1 MDPSDLRYC
10 VGVVL
15 PDDEAMSQ
23 EHMETLSQHGFKK
36 ASFPAVEHAVIAK
49 FPFNNTISIFIGVA
63 RVYPRLA
70 EYIQVIKP

>member
-1 MDPSDLRYC
+1 MESTDLRYC

-15 PDDEAMSQ
+15 PENETDSQ
-23 EHMETLSQHGFKK
+23 ENMKTLFEHGFKEIF
-36 ASFPAVEHAVIAK
+36 FPPVEHAVFTT

-70 EYIQVIKP
+70 EYIQVNIC